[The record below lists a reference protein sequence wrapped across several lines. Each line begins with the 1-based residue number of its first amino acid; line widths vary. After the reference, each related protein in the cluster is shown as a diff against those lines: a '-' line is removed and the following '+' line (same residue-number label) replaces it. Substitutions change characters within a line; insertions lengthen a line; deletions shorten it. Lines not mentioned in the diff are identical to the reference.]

1 MSIVVICQVCRGG
14 DEAARAT
21 HNEIRPQRTTAARAR
36 CVEGEGGGVCQHQRF
51 QNSIA
56 SQPLII
62 YFNYPIS
69 DCSTLL
75 IMQFVIVLH

>member
-1 MSIVVICQVCRGG
+1 MCCGG

-21 HNEIRPQRTTAARAR
+21 DNEIRPQRTTAARAR
-36 CVEGEGGGVCQHQRF
+36 YVVGVEGICQQRRF
-51 QNSIA
+51 QKSIA

-62 YFNYPIS
+62 YLNYHIS

-75 IMQFVIVLH
+75 IMLFVIVLH

>member
-1 MSIVVICQVCRGG
+1 MGG

-21 HNEIRPQRTTAARAR
+21 YNDIRPQRTTAARAR
-36 CVEGEGGGVCQHQRF
+36 CVVGGWRGVCQHQRF
-51 QNSIA
+51 LNSIA

-62 YFNYPIS
+62 YFNYPIY

-75 IMQFVIVLH
+75 IMLFVIVLH

>member
-1 MSIVVICQVCRGG
+1 MCRGG

-21 HNEIRPQRTTAARAR
+21 DNEIRPQRTTAARAR
-36 CVEGEGGGVCQHQRF
+36 CVGGGVGGGVCQHQRF

>member
-1 MSIVVICQVCRGG
+1 MCRGG

-21 HNEIRPQRTTAARAR
+21 DNEIRPQRTTLRPVPGVWWGGG
-36 CVEGEGGGVCQHQRF
+36 VEGVCQHQRF
-51 QNSIA
+51 RNSIA

-75 IMQFVIVLH
+75 IMLFVIALH

>member
-1 MSIVVICQVCRGG
+1 MCRGG

-21 HNEIRPQRTTAARAR
+21 DNEIRPQRTTAARAR
-36 CVEGEGGGVCQHQRF
+36 CVVVGEGWGGGVCQHQRF
-51 QNSIA
+51 KNSIA

-69 DCSTLL
+69 YCSTLL
-75 IMQFVIVLH
+75 IMLFVIVLH

>member
-1 MSIVVICQVCRGG
+1 MVVGG
-14 DEAARAT
+14 G
-21 HNEIRPQRTTAARAR
+21 
-36 CVEGEGGGVCQHQRF
+36 VEGVCQHQRF

-62 YFNYPIS
+62 YLNYPIS

-75 IMQFVIVLH
+75 IMLFVIVLH

>member
-1 MSIVVICQVCRGG
+1 MSRGG

-21 HNEIRPQRTTAARAR
+21 VNEIRPQRTTAARAR
-36 CVEGEGGGVCQHQRF
+36 CVGVDGVCQHQRF

-56 SQPLII
+56 SQPLKI
-62 YFNYPIS
+62 YFNYPIF

-75 IMQFVIVLH
+75 IMLFVIVLH

>member
-1 MSIVVICQVCRGG
+1 MFRGG

-21 HNEIRPQRTTAARAR
+21 YDIRPQRTTAARAR
-36 CVEGEGGGVCQHQRF
+36 CVVGGGVEGVCQHQRF

-62 YFNYPIS
+62 NFNYPIS
-69 DCSTLL
+69 DCSILL
-75 IMQFVIVLH
+75 IMLFVIVLH

>member
-1 MSIVVICQVCRGG
+1 MCRGG
-14 DEAARAT
+14 DESARAT
-21 HNEIRPQRTTAARAR
+21 DNEIRPQRTTAARAR
-36 CVEGEGGGVCQHQRF
+36 CVVEEGWTGVFQFQRF

-75 IMQFVIVLH
+75 IMLFVIVLH